1 MPRMNEE
8 KHGSHHEHSA
18 TDELKEKAVEIGQNV
33 REMGGQLGDVAREQY
48 ENLKD
53 QATGYYK
60 KGRKKASALEEEFES
75 YIQEKPVQSLLIA
88 AGVGLLIGMFWRR
101 R

>member
-1 MPRMNEE
+1 MPRTNEE
-8 KHGSHHEHSA
+8 KHGTRHEHSA
-18 TDELKEKAVEIGQNV
+18 TDDLKEKAVEIGENV
-33 REMGGQLGDVAREQY
+33 RQMGGQIGDVAREQY
-48 ENLKD
+48 ENLRD

-60 KGRKKASALEEEFES
+60 KGRKKASALEEEFED
-75 YIQEKPVQSLLIA
+75 YIKEKPIQTLLMA